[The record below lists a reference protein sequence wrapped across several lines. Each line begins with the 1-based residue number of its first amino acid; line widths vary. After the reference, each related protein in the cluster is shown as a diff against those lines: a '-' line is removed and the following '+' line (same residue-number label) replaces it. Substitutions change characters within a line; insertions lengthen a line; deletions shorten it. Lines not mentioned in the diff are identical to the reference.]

1 MASGHFR
8 LRTGRRSAPPVPD
21 PRFVADSRGV
31 EFERARPQRDA
42 TGRAALGSIVYLV
55 LGVWSLVPA
64 FDGQLILGAIC
75 ALLWFEFALL
85 NARLTALAAGAVE
98 DPHLAA
104 RVATALRYVCIRA
117 GCPLPRVSLRGDA
130 RRSAAVVSR
139 KGRVMLVL
147 SRDLGNMLTDDELQG
162 ILAHEVA
169 HVALRD
175 LETARGRGLWTA
187 AGIPLL
193 LFSGLAA
200 IGHQDVFG
208 QPPLLGGLWAIVA
221 VAVALPLTP
230 SSRRRELRAD
240 AYAAAL
246 TANLDAL
253 ASAVTKCHTAAE
265 DARRRMLSP
274 ALLRWALIPVAWRLP
289 THPKLAQRVMCLR
302 SGASGSPALAAVVA
316 DPPTPPTRRVTIAAW
331 LTVLAGLAV
340 VISTILPWMTETD
353 ASIAYLTY
361 TDAGVY
367 SYGWL
372 ALVGGIVIATLGA
385 CLAGMT
391 LRRGSRIAMSLSA
404 LAVSWGC
411 AGVVV
416 ARVHELAG
424 LVSGGDPYTIYA
436 PALGIYVAGAAAA
449 VVVAVATA
457 LVVCSAMLR
466 GRAGVDQLHSAS
478 GSMPGAPRSPSAVT
492 P

>member
-1 MASGHFR
+1 MPSGYFR

-31 EFERARPQRDA
+31 EFERGRPQHDPNV
-42 TGRAALGSIVYLV
+42 RAAFGSALYLLLGL
-55 LGVWSLVPA
+55 WSLVLA
-64 FDGQLILGAIC
+64 FNGYLILGVIC

-85 NARLTALAAGAVE
+85 NARLVTLAGGPVE
-98 DPHLAA
+98 DSHLAA
-104 RVATALRYVCIRA
+104 RVAPALRDVCTRA
-117 GCPLPRVSLRGDA
+117 GCPLPCVSLRGDA
-130 RRSAAVVSR
+130 RRGAAVVSR
-139 KGRVMLVL
+139 KGRVLLVL
-147 SRDLGNMLTDDELQG
+147 SRDLGNALTDDELRG

-169 HVALRD
+169 HVALGGV
-175 LETARGRGLWTA
+175 ETARMRGLWTA
-187 AGIPLL
+187 GGIPLL
-193 LFSGLAA
+193 LFSGVAA

-246 TANLDAL
+246 TANPDAL

-265 DARRRMLSP
+265 DARRRVLGP
-274 ALLRWALIPVAWRLP
+274 GLLRWALIPVARRLP
-289 THPKLAQRVMCLR
+289 THPKLAKRVMCLR
-302 SGASGSPALAAVVA
+302 SGAGGSPALAAVLA
-316 DPPTPPTRRVTIAAW
+316 DPPTPPARRVTIAAW
-331 LTVLAGLAV
+331 LTVLVGLAV

-353 ASIAYLTY
+353 TSVAYLTY

-385 CLAGMT
+385 CLTGMT

-404 LAVSWGC
+404 LVLSWGC

-416 ARVHELAG
+416 ARAHELAG
-424 LVSGGDPYTIYA
+424 LVSGGDPSTTYA

-449 VVVAVATA
+449 VAVDVATA
-457 LVVCSAMLR
+457 LVVCSVI
-466 GRAGVDQLHSAS
+466 RAHSAS
-478 GSMPGAPRSPSAVT
+478 LSMPGAPRNPSAVR